1 MEEIKSM
8 LGGDMLDV
16 GPEFWKDLLGEGD
29 DNGDG
34 EISFDEFKL
43 MMKRLFV
50 KWWESKQSK

>member
-1 MEEIKSM
+1 M

-16 GPEFWKDLLGEGD
+16 NPDFWKDLLGEGD

-43 MMKRLFV
+43 MMKRLFI
-50 KWWESKQSK
+50 K

>member
-16 GPEFWKDLLGEGD
+16 GPDFWKDLLGEGD

-50 KWWESKQSK
+50 K